1 MARIRVV
8 DQWVRSPV
16 AGSPTNQ
23 RVVMVVT
30 EKWAE
35 QRVLMRAYNEA
46 RDQTRPVIMLHGT
59 EYAIGPAGLD
69 ANGPWGIHVTGAS
82 ALDDGAAQQV
92 SQQLEISARRLAG
105 SKGNAPR
112 LADEESTFER
122 EPTGNWAPGTLRAL
136 ASARDAEKLAAMK
149 LVPPSPAPAAT
160 AIASSN
166 AQTALG
172 YQSGAGAQS
181 ALVRLGL
188 RPELSARLSRFS
200 TKTVPQDFQISQSE
214 RDVLNALGNDRPLS
228 AVQIGQL
235 ISVTGPIS
243 WMDEFIAK
251 LARYGLD
258 LIESGPLSANHEP
271 TYVLR
276 T

>member
-1 MARIRVV
+1 
-8 DQWVRSPV
+8 
-16 AGSPTNQ
+16 
-23 RVVMVVT
+23 MVVT

-46 RDQTRPVIMLHGT
+46 RDQTRPMIMLHGS

-69 ANGPWGIHVTGAS
+69 ANGPWGIHVPTATPI
-82 ALDDGAAQQV
+82 DDGIAQQV
-92 SQQLEISARRLAG
+92 CQQLEIAARRLAG

-112 LADEESTFER
+112 LADEESNFER

-149 LVPPSPAPAAT
+149 LAPAPAAP
-160 AIASSN
+160 AAASTSN
-166 AQTALG
+166 VQTSLG

-188 RPELSARLSRFS
+188 RPDLSARLARLAS
-200 TKTVPQDFQISQSE
+200 KTVPQDFQISPSE
-214 RDVLNALGNDRPLS
+214 REVLNALGNDRPLS
-228 AVQIGQL
+228 AIQIGQL
-235 ISVTGPIS
+235 ISVATPIS
-243 WMDEFIAK
+243 WMEELIAK
-251 LARYGLD
+251 LARFGLD
-258 LIESGPLSANHEP
+258 LVEPGPLSASHEP

-276 T
+276 V